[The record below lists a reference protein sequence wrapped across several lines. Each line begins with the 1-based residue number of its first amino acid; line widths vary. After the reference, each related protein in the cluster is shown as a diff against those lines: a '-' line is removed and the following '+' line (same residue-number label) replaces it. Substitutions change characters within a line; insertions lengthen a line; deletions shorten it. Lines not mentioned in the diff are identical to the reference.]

1 MANKFIFLHIVF
13 FLLQFLLLCF
23 TRFPWNQQKL
33 SGYVAEKV
41 LDLLIGATYF
51 LALAAVL
58 LLFISLCLHHRT
70 FLKIFEYVLI
80 KVGQSDKNGH
90 QHDAKIICDL
100 IRFHS
105 RIKEYVAYSIFSK
118 NVKSHSSYR
127 LFQLNHFY
135 F

>member
-1 MANKFIFLHIVF
+1 MRKLHTIHTNFCKPSNFCKFWSINLILHSYF
-13 FLLQFLLLCF
+13 FCTCLSLCF

-58 LLFISLCLHHRT
+58 LLFMSLCLHHRT
-70 FLKIFEYVLI
+70 FLQMFKYVLNKI
-80 KVGQSDKNGH
+80 GQSDKNGH
-90 QHDAKIICDL
+90 QYDAEIICDL

-105 RIKEYVAYSIFSK
+105 RIKE
-118 NVKSHSSYR
+118 
-127 LFQLNHFY
+127 
-135 F
+135 